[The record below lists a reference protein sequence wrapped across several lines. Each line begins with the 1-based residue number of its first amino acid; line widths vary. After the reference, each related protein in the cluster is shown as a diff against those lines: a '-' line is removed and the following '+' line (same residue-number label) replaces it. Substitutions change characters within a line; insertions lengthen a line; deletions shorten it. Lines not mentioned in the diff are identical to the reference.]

1 MSLVQFI
8 SKCNPIVSFQPS
20 WERYV
25 DRELLI
31 ALFVLV
37 GLGFV
42 VMVSASVAVAEKKYG
57 SPYYFLNR
65 QLIFLLLGIVTTI
78 VIYNIKT
85 LFWQNLGARLLPII
99 VLFLILVLIP
109 GLGRE
114 VNGSYRWFSFMGFGL
129 QVSEFAK
136 LSMIVYMSGYLFRHG
151 KNLSQSAS
159 WQPLVIPLVVL
170 VIVDALLMLEP
181 DFGSTVVVTAT
192 ALAMLFL
199 GGVKLSR
206 IAVLVVAVVIIAI
219 PLVMMGYR
227 GARIAA
233 YLDPWANASGKAY
246 QTVHALMAVGDGGWF
261 GAGLGGGVQ
270 KLFYLPEA
278 HNDFVFA
285 VLAEEFGFIG
295 IVVTLLLFGWIV
307 QRAFVIG
314 FNADKAKLHFAA
326 YIAYGIGFWVGF
338 QSLFHIGVNLALLP
352 PKGLTLPLISYGG
365 SSVLVTLIAMGVLMR
380 VHRDTQIALFG
391 LSPRELAKQ
400 NQRKTI
406 IGKKPVIKRRPV
418 KKIVKRRKSAVTRK
432 DTVTSKKIVARK
444 KPATRKNTVTRKKVA
459 PRKNT
464 VTRKKAVTKKSTVTR
479 KK

>member
-1 MSLVQFI
+1 MSVMQTL
-8 SKCNPIVSFQPS
+8 SKWNPLLSFQPS

-31 ALFVLV
+31 ALLILV

-42 VMVSASVAVAEKKYG
+42 VMVSASVAVAEKTYG
-57 SPYYFLNR
+57 TPYYFLNR
-65 QLIFLLLGIVTTI
+65 QSIFLLVGLVAAIAVYK
-78 VIYNIKT
+78 VKT

-99 VLFLILVLIP
+99 IVLLILVLIP
-109 GLGRE
+109 GVGKE
-114 VNGSYRWFSFMGFGL
+114 VNGSYRWFSFAGFSI

-136 LSMIVYMSGYLFRHG
+136 LSMIVYMAGYLLRHG

-159 WQPLVIPLVVL
+159 WQPLVVPLVIL
-170 VIVDALLMLEP
+170 LAVDALLMLEP

-206 IAVLVVAVVIIAI
+206 IAVLVVAVVVLAI

-295 IVVTLLLFGWIV
+295 IVLTLLLFAWIV

-326 YIAYGIGFWVGF
+326 YIAYGIGFWLGF

-365 SSVLVTLIAMGVLMR
+365 SSVLVTMIAMAFLMR

-391 LSPRELAKQ
+391 LSPKELVKQ
-400 NQRKTI
+400 NKRKKRV
-406 IGKKPVIKRRPV
+406 KKKAIKRAPV
-418 KKIVKRRKSAVTRK
+418 RKIAKKRKSAVTRK
-432 DTVTSKKIVARK
+432 K
-444 KPATRKNTVTRKKVA
+444 
-459 PRKNT
+459 
-464 VTRKKAVTKKSTVTR
+464 
-479 KK
+479 

>member
-1 MSLVQFI
+1 MSVMQAL
-8 SKCNPIVSFQPS
+8 SRCNPLISFQPS

-25 DRELLI
+25 DRELLV

-42 VMVSASVAVAEKKYG
+42 VMVSASVAVAEKNYG
-57 SPYYFLNR
+57 NAYYFLNR
-65 QLIFLLLGIVTTI
+65 QSIFLVLGIVAAI
-78 VIYNIKT
+78 AIYQVKI

-99 VLFLILVLIP
+99 IFLLILVLIP
-109 GLGRE
+109 GIGKE
-114 VNGSYRWFSFMGFGL
+114 VNGSYRWFSFAGFSL
-129 QVSEFAK
+129 QISEFAK
-136 LSMIVYMSGYLFRHG
+136 LSMIVYMAGYLLRHG
-151 KNLSQSAS
+151 KNLAESPS
-159 WQPLVIPLVVL
+159 WQPLIVPLMVL
-170 VIVDALLMLEP
+170 ALVDGLLMLEP

-192 ALAMLFL
+192 AVAMLFL

-206 IAVLVVAVVIIAI
+206 IAILIVALIAIAI
-219 PLVMMGYR
+219 PLVLMGYR

-233 YLDPWANASGKAY
+233 YFDPWANASGKAY

-295 IVVTLLLFGWIV
+295 IVVTLLLFAWIV

-326 YIAYGIGFWVGF
+326 YIAYGIGFWIGF

-365 SSVLVTLIAMGVLMR
+365 SSVLVTLIAMAFLMR
-380 VHRDTQIALFG
+380 VHRDTQIILFG

-400 NQRKTI
+400 KQRKTSV
-406 IGKKPVIKRRPV
+406 KKKVLKRKPV
-418 KKIVKRRKSAVTRK
+418 KKTVKKRRSAVTRK
-432 DTVTSKKIVARK
+432 K
-444 KPATRKNTVTRKKVA
+444 
-459 PRKNT
+459 
-464 VTRKKAVTKKSTVTR
+464 
-479 KK
+479 

>member
-1 MSLVQFI
+1 MSVMQTL
-8 SKCNPIVSFQPS
+8 SRCNPLINFQPS

-25 DRELLI
+25 DRELLV

-42 VMVSASVAVAEKKYG
+42 VMVSASVAVAEKTYG
-57 SPYYFLNR
+57 DAYYFLNR
-65 QLIFLLLGIVTTI
+65 QSVFLVLGIVTAI
-78 VIYNIKT
+78 AIYQVRI
-85 LFWQNLGARLLPII
+85 LFWQNLGARLLLVII
-99 VLFLILVLIP
+99 FLLILVLIP
-109 GLGRE
+109 GIGKE
-114 VNGSYRWFSFMGFGL
+114 VNGSYRWFSFVGFNL
-129 QVSEFAK
+129 QISEFAK
-136 LSMIVYMSGYLFRHG
+136 LGMIVYMAGYLLRHG
-151 KNLSQSAS
+151 KNLAQSPS
-159 WQPLVIPLVVL
+159 WQPLLVPLMVL
-170 VIVDALLMLEP
+170 ALIDGLLMLEP

-192 ALAMLFL
+192 AVAMLFL

-206 IAVLVVAVVIIAI
+206 IAVLIVAMIAIAI
-219 PLVMMGYR
+219 PLVLMGYR

-233 YLDPWANASGKAY
+233 YFDPWANASGKAY

-295 IVVTLLLFGWIV
+295 IVVTLLLFAWIV

-314 FNADKAKLHFAA
+314 FNADKAKLHFGA

-365 SSVLVTLIAMGVLMR
+365 SSVLATLIAMAFLMR

-391 LSPRELAKQ
+391 LSPRELVKQ
-400 NQRKTI
+400 KKDKKSVKKKTVKRK
-406 IGKKPVIKRRPV
+406 PV
-418 KKIVKRRKSAVTRK
+418 KKAVKKRRSAVTRK
-432 DTVTSKKIVARK
+432 K
-444 KPATRKNTVTRKKVA
+444 
-459 PRKNT
+459 
-464 VTRKKAVTKKSTVTR
+464 
-479 KK
+479 

>member
-1 MSLVQFI
+1 MSVI
-8 SKCNPIVSFQPS
+8 EAVSKCNPLVSFQPS

-31 ALFVLV
+31 ALFLLT

-42 VMVSASVAVAEKKYG
+42 VMVSASVAVAEKTYG

-65 QLIFLLLGIVTTI
+65 QAIFLFVGM
-78 VIYNIKT
+78 VIAVVVYTVKT
-85 LFWQNLGARLLPII
+85 LFWQNLGVRLLPVI
-99 VLFLILVLIP
+99 VFLLILVLIP
-109 GLGRE
+109 GIGRE
-114 VNGSYRWFSFMGFGL
+114 VNGSYRWFSFAGYSF

-136 LSMIVYMSGYLFRHG
+136 LSMIVYMAGYLFRHG
-151 KNLSQSAS
+151 KNLSLSTS

-170 VIVDALLMLEP
+170 VVVDALLMLEP

-192 ALAMLFL
+192 VLAMLFL

-206 IAVLVVAVVIIAI
+206 IAILVVAVILIAI

-227 GARIAA
+227 GARISA

-246 QTVHALMAVGDGGWF
+246 QTVHALMAVGDGGWS

-295 IVVTLLLFGWIV
+295 IVATLLLFAWVV

-326 YIAYGIGFWVGF
+326 YIAYGIGFWIGF
-338 QSLFHIGVNLALLP
+338 QALFHIGVNLALLP

-365 SSVLVTLIAMGVLMR
+365 SSVLVTLIAMAFLMR

-400 NQRKTI
+400 NKRKTFMKKKTI
-406 IGKKPVIKRRPV
+406 KRKSVKTTAKRVLKKKPKRH
-418 KKIVKRRKSAVTRK
+418 KSAVTRK
-432 DTVTSKKIVARK
+432 K
-444 KPATRKNTVTRKKVA
+444 
-459 PRKNT
+459 
-464 VTRKKAVTKKSTVTR
+464 
-479 KK
+479 

>member
-1 MSLVQFI
+1 MSVMQTL
-8 SKCNPIVSFQPS
+8 SKCNPLLNFQPS

-25 DRELLI
+25 DRELLV

-42 VMVSASVAVAEKKYG
+42 VMASASVAVAEKTYAN
-57 SPYYFLNR
+57 PYHFFNR
-65 QLIFLLLGIVTTI
+65 QLVFLLVGTFAALIV
-78 VIYNIKT
+78 YKIKT
-85 LFWQNLGARLLPII
+85 LFWQNLGAKLLPII
-99 VLFLILVLIP
+99 ILLLILVLIP
-109 GLGRE
+109 GIGKE
-114 VNGSYRWFSFMGFGL
+114 VNGSYRWFSFAGFGL
-129 QVSEFAK
+129 QISEFAK
-136 LSMIVYMSGYLFRHG
+136 LSMIVYMAGYLLRHG
-151 KNLSQSAS
+151 KSLAQSAS
-159 WQPLVIPLVVL
+159 WQPLVIPLVIL
-170 VIVDALLMLEP
+170 VVIDALLMLEP

-192 ALAMLFL
+192 VLAMLFL
-199 GGVKLSR
+199 GGIKLSR
-206 IAVLVVAVVIIAI
+206 IAVLVVAVVLMAI

-227 GARIAA
+227 GERIVA

-285 VLAEEFGFIG
+285 VLAEEFGFLG
-295 IVVTLLLFGWIV
+295 IVLTLLLFAWIV

-326 YIAYGIGFWVGF
+326 YIAYGIGFWLGF

-365 SSVLVTLIAMGVLMR
+365 SSVLVTMIAMAFLMR

-391 LSPRELAKQ
+391 LSPRELSKQ
-400 NQRKTI
+400 NKRTSRV
-406 IGKKPVIKRRPV
+406 KKKAIKRSPV
-418 KKIVKRRKSAVTRK
+418 RRIAKKRKSAVTRK
-432 DTVTSKKIVARK
+432 K
-444 KPATRKNTVTRKKVA
+444 
-459 PRKNT
+459 
-464 VTRKKAVTKKSTVTR
+464 
-479 KK
+479 